1 MKISIITV
9 CYNSSKTIEKTLKS
23 VKAQTY
29 KDIEYIVIDG
39 ASSDN
44 TMEIVKSYDSVV
56 SQWVSEPDKGLY
68 DAMNKGIK
76 LATGDYIG
84 IINADDTFNADDV
97 IERIAEFLKQT
108 DVDASIGDI
117 VQHKEDGK
125 IIRTYTAKT
134 WQPHKLK
141 IGFMP
146 PHPAIFFKKELFE
159 KLGYYSLDFK
169 IAADYELLIRYFV
182 KYKIKW
188 KYSGIN
194 THNMLIGGVSSSGW
208 GSYKKVSEE
217 IIKGLQMNDL
227 KFSEFKIK
235 SRIVWKIFDYLKI
248 H

>member
-9 CYNSSKTIEKTLKS
+9 CYNSSKTIEETLKS
-23 VKAQTY
+23 VKSQTY
-29 KDIEYIVIDG
+29 RDIEYIIVDG
-39 ASSDN
+39 ASTDS
-44 TMEIVKSYDSVV
+44 TMEIVNSYKDIV
-56 SQWVSEPDKGLY
+56 SKWVSEPDKGLY

-84 IINADDTFNADDV
+84 IINADDTFSEDTV
-97 IERIAEFLKQT
+97 IERIAEFLKQA

-125 IIRTYTAKT
+125 IIRTYSARR
-134 WQPHKLK
+134 WQPVNLK
-141 IGFMP
+141 GGFMP

-169 IAADYELLIRYFV
+169 IAADYELLIRYFI

-188 KYSGIN
+188 AYSGII

-208 GSYKKVSEE
+208 SSYKKVSEE

-227 KFSEFKIK
+227 KFSQIKIK
-235 SRIVWKIFDYLKI
+235 SRIVWKIFDYLRI